1 MIEYAVKET
10 TTVTN
15 DENREEPPVKKVNL
29 RKKKADSGKLD
40 LKVAKKTGGVLSSIA
55 VLMSNGS
62 RTNSPRGVKTRS
74 RAKAKDSEI
83 TAKVSDVKPKMP
95 LKYLMQLQSGDDN

>member
-1 MIEYAVKET
+1 MIGSAVKET

-55 VLMSNGS
+55 ILMSNVS

-74 RAKAKDSEI
+74 RAKANEGK
-83 TAKVSDVKPKMP
+83 TAKVSDLKPKMP